1 KERTLP
7 SVLIG
12 GREDQDKGALIE
24 SSAKTKPI
32 NLIGKTSL
40 PELALLLKQAKVLVT
55 NDTGP
60 MHLGYALG
68 TPVVAIHGPT
78 DPKLTG
84 PYGTH
89 NTVVKIDIPC
99 APCFKKR
106 CPGYGHICMKDISTE
121 MVYSKVLNYL

>member
-1 KERTLP
+1 VTKEWLPERFAELIDRIAKEYNIP

-12 GREDQDKGALIE
+12 GREDRDKGVRIK
-24 SSAKTKPI
+24 SSAKTNPV
-32 NLIGKTSL
+32 NMIGETSL

-78 DPKLTG
+78 DPTLTG
-84 PYGTH
+84 PFGT
-89 NTVVKIDIPC
+89 
-99 APCFKKR
+99 R
-106 CPGYGHICMKDISTE
+106 
-121 MVYSKVLNYL
+121 